1 MLKQKKHSIE
11 TVFALVLFAVFTVSA
26 VLLVLLG
33 ANIYGRIGAQL
44 NKMDSTVI
52 LSYVTEKLRN
62 CEQEIT
68 VKDTD
73 KLLLREEQEGKE
85 YCTWIYVEDGY
96 LKETLMPEGKTPIQN
111 AGNKIAPI
119 QNFEVIFSSEDLLK
133 IMVTDDFGDDQIRYF
148 AR

>member
-73 KLLLREEQEGKE
+73 KLLLREDQEGKE

-111 AGNKIAPI
+111 AGNKIALI
-119 QNFEVIFSSEDLLK
+119 RNFEVIFSSEDLLK

>member
-111 AGNKIAPI
+111 AGNKIALI
-119 QNFEVIFSSEDLLK
+119 RNFEVIFSSEDLLK